1 VTPSNEVEVT
11 MPTRNSSVAQ
21 VNGIELGYRVVGEA
35 EPLILLQGGFG
46 SSEMFGPNLELLAA
60 GRRVIGVDRP

>member
-1 VTPSNEVEVT
+1 MTPHNEVEVT

-21 VNGIELGYRVVGEA
+21 VNGIELGYRVAGEA
-35 EPLILLQGGFG
+35 DPLIPPHGGFG